1 MIGMADAE
9 GSDLFA
15 VFISNEKKQALT
27 SLNGIIQ
34 VPLWHQKASK
44 RADGIIL
51 WDYHVI
57 CIQIKKEGSSP
68 PQVWDLDSSLPFPS
82 HLDHYMSD
90 SFRPSFQLFSDYQRI
105 LGVGSHGGSRGH
117 WRHHRHPMNKIL
129 NFPFLFPPV
138 IQLFSYH
145 STVGFFRIVHAPLFL
160 HSFASDRRHMKNSDG
175 NWISPPP
182 AQDPIVADEYK
193 AHFSFGYG
201 CASSFFVVSRFCSS
215 AGQFVILD
223 LLLYVEVFQLCL
235 ELIYSLTYLDEEDDK
250 ILMEVPSRM
259 GDRKV
264 KGGLIQACRIQW
276 WKDLKEDFL
285 LGTRGVSLNPIGNT
299 LWSLRLYAISTFI
312 VPISAR
318 DGKRNG
324 SLYNLDEYI
333 RMNAADA
340 VTEVKDDTISAVF
353 TQKYGVLVRESQL
366 EEFFSLLSG

>member
-1 MIGMADAE
+1 MTTSNLDISQFDHTPFYCEENVYMLCKKLGMIGMADAE

-15 VFISNEKKQALT
+15 VFISNEKK
-27 SLNGIIQ
+27 Q

-57 CIQIKKEGSSP
+57 CIQKKKEGSSP

-90 SFRPSFQLFSDYQRI
+90 SFRPSFQLFFDYQR
-105 LGVGSHGGSRGH
+105 
-117 WRHHRHPMNKIL
+117 
-129 NFPFLFPPV
+129 
-138 IQLFSYH
+138 
-145 STVGFFRIVHAPLFL
+145 FFRIVHAPLFL

-175 NWISPPP
+175 NWIPPPP
-182 AQDPIVADEYK
+182 AQDPIVAD
-193 AHFSFGYG
+193 
-201 CASSFFVVSRFCSS
+201 
-215 AGQFVILD
+215 D
-223 LLLYVEVFQLCL
+223 
-235 ELIYSLTYLDEEDDK
+235 
-250 ILMEVPSRM
+250 
-259 GDRKV
+259 
-264 KGGLIQACRIQW
+264 
-276 WKDLKEDFL
+276 
-285 LGTRGVSLNPIGNT
+285 
-299 LWSLRLYAISTFI
+299 
-312 VPISAR
+312 
-318 DGKRNG
+318 G